1 MTIEETVAALG
12 RTALFGGLSREE
24 LRLLAK
30 HAVIRRMSRGDVLFV
45 VDEEA
50 QGMFVIVSGSVR
62 AFRVNADGREQVLHV
77 ERAGATLAEVPVFD
91 DGPYPAT
98 ASAEE
103 DSVVLFIDKRDF
115 RQFLLAHPH
124 LALIALKIMAGRLRR
139 HAELVESLSL
149 REVGQRLAQLFL
161 SEAGANGPLKAG
173 RTEMALPLSH
183 QQLAARVGSVREV
196 VTRALARLQK
206 EGLIVLDGRTLVIVD
221 RDRLAAYARN
231 SSS

>member
-1 MTIEETVAALG
+1 MTVEETVAALA
-12 RTALFGGLSREE
+12 RTALFGGLAPQE
-24 LRLLAK
+24 LRLLARY
-30 HAVIRRMSRGDVLFV
+30 AVIRRLSRGDVLFV
-45 VDEEA
+45 VHEEA

-62 AFRVNADGREQVLHV
+62 AFRMNSDGREQVLHV

-103 DSVVLFIDKRDF
+103 DAVVIFIDKRDF

-124 LALIALKIMAGRLRR
+124 LALTALKIMAGRLRR

-161 SEAGANGPLKAG
+161 SEAADRGPLKAG
-173 RTEMALPLSH
+173 RTKIELQLSH

-206 EGLIVLDGRTLVIVD
+206 EGLITLDGRTLVIVD

-231 SSS
+231 SVS

>member
-1 MTIEETVAALG
+1 MTVEETIAALA
-12 RTALFGGLSREE
+12 RTALFGSLAPQE
-24 LRLLAK
+24 LRLLARY
-30 HAVIRRMSRGDVLFV
+30 AVIRRLSRGDVLFV

-62 AFRVNADGREQVLHV
+62 AFRMNSDGREQVLHV

-103 DSVVLFIDKRDF
+103 DTVLIFIHKRDF

-124 LALIALKIMAGRLRR
+124 LALTALKIMAGRLRR

-161 SEAGANGPLKAG
+161 SEAADRGRLKAG
-173 RTEMALPLSH
+173 RTEIALQLSH

-206 EGLIVLDGRTLVIVD
+206 EGLIILDGRTLVIVD
-221 RDRLAAYARN
+221 RDRLASYARN
-231 SSS
+231 SVS